1 MARWDLRWEERT
13 HRIPVKD
20 APPRVC
26 FTGHVLTDTQL
37 DPFEAFWTCPNC
49 QHDMHDIGGTTYDE
63 TQLTEGL

>member
-13 HRIPVKD
+13 HRKGTVI
-20 APPRVC
+20 C
-26 FTGHVLTDTQL
+26 FTGHVLADTQL

-63 TQLTEGL
+63 TQLTNQL